1 MNEQEIQ
8 KSSPTEI
15 RTNENPVYDN
25 QNRNK
30 NKHKLRDPSKY
41 GEENPVY
48 ENIIRET
55 EDNQLNHS
63 LTENTENESVFIET
77 SKHQVKD
84 LLTKE
89 IRNHGNPVDENVIRE
104 TTEQDMKGSPQEKYQ
119 SLASGGAPIADY
131 HKVIRMG
138 LCKTDSQNEI
148 IQELNQ

>member
-1 MNEQEIQ
+1 MDMNEQEIQ

-30 NKHKLRDPSKY
+30 DKHKLEGNR
-41 GEENPVY
+41 
-48 ENIIRET
+48 
-55 EDNQLNHS
+55 LNHS
-63 LTENTENESVFIET
+63 LTESVFIET

-89 IRNHGNPVDENVIRE
+89 IRKHGNPVDKNVIKE
-104 TTEQDMKGSPQEKYQ
+104 TTEQDMEDSPQDKYQ
-119 SLASGGAPIADY
+119 SLASGGAPIAVY

-138 LCKTDSQNEI
+138 LCKTESQNEI